1 MKKSS
6 LVEQGRLSS
15 NWCPRPES
23 NRHDLLKV
31 EGFSYHF
38 GFRRQRE
45 RCSWSGARLHHS
57 LSTLGARRLL
67 STPSLESFD
76 PGLGSVLARMLAA
89 SRAFAEFDGL
99 HLRGFPWRAQIA
111 SSPLC
116 LPISPLGLT
125 WLVAEP
131 MFRLTTLGLFQLY
144 RCPGSYMTP
153 SSRRAVGATCTKA
166 RETRAV
172 SSSAPISPMRKRL
185 DKGDFKSAV
194 STNFT
199 TRATGRIVEQF
210 CAPVQ
215 PGVRS

>member
-1 MKKSS
+1 MNKD
-6 LVEQGRLSS
+6 GSS

-131 MFRLTTLGLFQLY
+131 MFRLATLGLFQLY
-144 RCPGSYMTP
+144 ACPGSYMTP
-153 SSRRAVGATCTKA
+153 SSQRAVGAIRTKA
-166 RETRAV
+166 RETRA
-172 SSSAPISPMRKRL
+172 SSSFASTSPMRKRL
-185 DKGDFKSAV
+185 DKGDFKSLV
-194 STNFT
+194 STCFT
-199 TRATGRIVEQF
+199 IRACGTTI
-210 CAPVQ
+210 AP
-215 PGVRS
+215 

>member
-1 MKKSS
+1 LNKDGSP
-6 LVEQGRLSS
+6 

-23 NRHDLLKV
+23 NRHDREV

-57 LSTLGARRLL
+57 LAAVGARRLL

-76 PGLGSVLARMLAA
+76 PGLGSVLARMLAT

-99 HLRGFPWRAQIA
+99 HPRGFPWRAQIA

-116 LPISPLGLT
+116 LPISPLGLV

-131 MFRLTTLGLFQLY
+131 IFRLATLGLLQLY
-144 RCPGSYMTP
+144 PSLGSYMTP
-153 SSRRAVGATCTKA
+153 SSQRAVGAICTKA

-172 SSSAPISPMRKRL
+172 SSSVRPSPLRKRL
-185 DKGDFKSAV
+185 DKGDFKSLV
-194 STNFT
+194 STYFT
-199 TRATGRIVEQF
+199 IRANAEQHGKLEARAGVEPTYTDLQSG
-210 CAPVQ
+210 A
-215 PGVRS
+215 